1 MKWTYKIMKSI
12 TSLLGAVCFCSAL
25 YFGLCGGPLYV
36 YTQSETVS
44 QKSKADVKKD
54 TKKKKKVKV
63 KTKTQVAIFAIKD
76 RV

>member
-54 TKKKKKVKV
+54 TKKKKVSIKI
-63 KTKTQVAIFAIKD
+63 KTQVAIICKKD
-76 RV
+76 LV

>member
-54 TKKKKKVKV
+54 TKKKKVKV
-63 KTKTQVAIFAIKD
+63 KTKTQVAIICKKD
-76 RV
+76 LV